1 MRGVRH
7 SRSVF
12 CGVTPRATALTPARK
27 GGRVEEDK
35 YSRGETVVF
44 ATTRWSLVLAARGE
58 APAAREALAELCRLY
73 WYPLYAYVRR
83 RGHAT
88 HEAQDLTQEL
98 FARLLERDDL
108 AGLDPARGRFRA
120 FLLAAC
126 RHFLANQSDREQALK
141 RGGGRRPLPF
151 DLADADQRYAAEPSH
166 EQTPE
171 RLFERRW
178 ALTLL
183 DQVLGQLRRH
193 YEAAGQVPLF
203 ERLKG
208 SLTGEADGPLAEAA
222 AALGMTEGAVK
233 VAAHRLRQ
241 RYRDLLRDAISRTV
255 ADPAEVDDEVRT
267 LFRALAP

>member
-1 MRGVRH
+1 
-7 SRSVF
+7 
-12 CGVTPRATALTPARK
+12 
-27 GGRVEEDK
+27 
-35 YSRGETVVF
+35 VF
-44 ATTRWSLVLAARGE
+44 ATTHWSLVVAARG
-58 APAAREALAELCRLY
+58 ASPVAREALAELCRLY

-83 RGHAT
+83 RGHSAD
-88 HEAQDLTQEL
+88 EAQDLTQEF

-126 RHFLANQSDREQALK
+126 RHFLANQNDRAQALK
-141 RGGGRRPLPF
+141 RGGGLRPRSL
-151 DLADADQRYAAEPSH
+151 DLADADRRYAAEPSH

-183 DQVLGQLRRH
+183 DRVLQRLRQHYETAGQL
-193 YEAAGQVPLF
+193 VLF

-208 SLTGEADGPLAEAA
+208 SLAGETDVPHAESA
-222 AALGMTEGAVK
+222 AALNMTEGAVK

-241 RYRDLLRDAISRTV
+241 RYRDLLRDEIARTV
-255 ADPAEVDDEVRT
+255 AEPAEVDDEVRA
-267 LFRALAP
+267 LFAALAR